1 MRNALYLSLTMA
13 SLVAALFT
21 SVSLFAVEP
30 KASPPKELV
39 ISAGP
44 WEGASL
50 DEFLEKML
58 DFADKVTRSHSQ
70 RDICPSDRF
79 FDCVMRHLAN
89 ISPTRGD
96 QLAQLFELLD
106 SKDSRVRYFAL
117 ALIARD
123 WNIASQGSTTILKD
137 YSELQARLTEL
148 LQDELCETAD
158 AAALQL
164 SVLNPKVWPTALTDH
179 VVTLLT
185 SDDAVEQIRGAR
197 LIRTATNPPADA
209 ETHLLA
215 ALQRQTLEV
224 ERSEF
229 AWALFH
235 YGNIPA
241 ESVPV
246 FIGALRN
253 SAWLGLTGGGM
264 CCASS
269 SVVNESP
276 TVKMRKEFYA
286 TLPLLGPDAAPVI
299 PALIELLATSDIETR
314 RLAVVILGK
323 FGPLAKESLPHLK
336 NMETKHV
343 EIRHS
348 MIFGQIR
355 MINSIDAE
363 VAKAC
368 RQITG
373 VISWQELEPSV
384 RVLCEML
391 KAGISSPDRCCP
403 RLTDFGGQITKL
415 ILGGMGL
422 RSGLNPRN

>member
-1 MRNALYLSLTMA
+1 MNLALWVTPTM
-13 SLVAALFT
+13 VAIVAVLFT
-21 SVSLFAVEP
+21 SVSLVAVEP
-30 KASPPKELV
+30 KLPGPKEIT

-58 DFADKVTRSHSQ
+58 DFADKVTRSHGQ
-70 RDICPSDRF
+70 CDIRPSDQF
-79 FDCVMRHLAN
+79 FACVMRHLAN

-96 QLAQLFELLD
+96 QRGKLVELLD
-106 SKDSRVRYFAL
+106 SKDSRVRYFTL

-123 WNIASQGSTTILKD
+123 WNLASQGSTTILQ
-137 YSELQARLTEL
+137 ENAALQARLTKL

-164 SVLNPKVWPTALTDH
+164 SVLNPKVWPNALTDH
-179 VVTLLT
+179 VVSLLT
-185 SDDAVEQIRGAR
+185 SDDDVEQVRAAR

-209 ETHLLA
+209 EVHLLA
-215 ALQRQTLEV
+215 ALKRQTLEV

-253 SAWLGLTGGGM
+253 SAWLGLAGGGM
-264 CCASS
+264 CCSSS

-276 TVKMRKEFYA
+276 TVKMRREFYA
-286 TLPLLGPDAAPVI
+286 ILPRLGADAVPVI
-299 PALIELLATSDIETR
+299 PALIELLAPGDIETR
-314 RLAVVILGK
+314 RLAVVTLGNL
-323 FGPLAKESLPHLK
+323 GPLAKEALPHLK
-336 NMETKHV
+336 TMKTKQVET
-343 EIRHS
+343 RHS
-348 MIFGQIR
+348 MIFGQFKVATH
-355 MINSIDAE
+355 IDAE

-391 KAGISSPDRCCP
+391 KTGISSPDRCCP

-415 ILGGMGL
+415 ILDGMGL